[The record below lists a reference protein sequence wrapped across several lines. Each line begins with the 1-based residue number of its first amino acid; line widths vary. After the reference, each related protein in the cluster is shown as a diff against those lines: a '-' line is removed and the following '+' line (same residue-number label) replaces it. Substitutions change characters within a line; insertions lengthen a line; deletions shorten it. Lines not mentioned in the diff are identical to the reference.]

1 MSALNFFLTNSNI
14 SVMLVLELFLL
25 VGDGWIPVLHW
36 VSISTSL
43 AGCGGGTK
51 SNSLLLHKW
60 LHAPPRAV
68 RWPRYPL
75 G

>member
-43 AGCGGGTK
+43 TGCGAGGLRVT
-51 SNSLLLHKW
+51 HYYCTYGFM
-60 LHAPPRAV
+60 HPPE
-68 RWPRYPL
+68 L
-75 G
+75 